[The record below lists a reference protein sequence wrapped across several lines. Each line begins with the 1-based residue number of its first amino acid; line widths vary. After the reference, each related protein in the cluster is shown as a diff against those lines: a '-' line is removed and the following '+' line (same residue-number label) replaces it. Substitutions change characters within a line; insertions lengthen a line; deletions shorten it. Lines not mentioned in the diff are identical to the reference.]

1 MTTQEI
7 WPNFFIV
14 GAPQAGTTSLYEYLK
29 RVPGVYMCPEKEP
42 GYFHAGLGP
51 IKTKADYLKLF
62 RGVRDEVAIGEA
74 SPGYLRDPNAPMRIR
89 EAVPQARIIM
99 ILRDPV
105 DQMYSHYLV
114 YVRDTPAPVSLAEA
128 VRSYRHLYFALYA
141 EPVQRYLETFPRE
154 RVKILI
160 FEELVK
166 DPARNLHDVL
176 NFLDVDAAIPDNVGK
191 AYNAYTQ
198 PRWSFLTGVLQ
209 NKPARTLWHS
219 LVPKRIRHA
228 VSRLYKKPSAQKP
241 PMPEEIRQV
250 LEAAY
255 REDVLKL
262 ENILGRPLPWFHS
275 RARR

>member
-1 MTTQEI
+1 M
-7 WPNFFIV
+7 
-14 GAPQAGTTSLYEYLK
+14 
-29 RVPGVYMCPEKEP
+29 KEP

-51 IKTKADYLKLF
+51 VKTKADYLQLF

-105 DQMYSHYLV
+105 EQMYSHYFS
-114 YVRDTPAPVSLAEA
+114 YARGISTPVSLHEA
-128 VRSYRHLYFALYA
+128 VRSYRHLYIAFYA
-141 EPVQRYLETFPRE
+141 EQVRRYLETFPPE

-160 FEELVK
+160 FEELAK
-166 DPARNLHDVL
+166 NPAQTMREVL
-176 NFLDVDAAIPDNVGK
+176 NFLGVNAAVPDNVGK
-191 AYNAYTQ
+191 VYNAYTE
-198 PRWSFLTGVLQ
+198 PRWAFIAGVLQ
-209 NKPARTLWHS
+209 NNLARSLWYR
-219 LVPKRIRHA
+219 LVAKRIRRA
-228 VSRLYKKPSAQKP
+228 ASRLYKKPSAQKP